1 MCDYSSIVWARRSS
15 SEQHL
20 IAVGGG
26 GQSWAPRLA
35 RCHVI
40 YMSRTRDCDELPKQN
55 SFSRRSSRLMLAS
68 SWALVRSPLFSLR
81 RSAHAAT
88 RTFSSSSVG
97 TVHPCKF
104 HLAHYSTT
112 ETEDASAQTAKNLGQ
127 STSENVLEDDSEEY
141 MFIASASK
149 PPTPSVMEVVN
160 YTLPAMLPQPPT
172 DGASILEDPS
182 SEYETASL
190 ISVENTQS
198 IDRQFWKLLDAKEY
212 DQVYELLR
220 EVKQLGHRLW
230 SHPAYEGAAIATLEK
245 LPESRS
251 PSDLSEQLTRFEAFF
266 SRVPPA
272 WATDRKRSFREIRKR
287 VLNTPLINMDL
298 VIGFSLILARK
309 GYSNLVQKHT
319 IPIIC
324 RFASS
329 KVCLEFVDNVIVA
342 NKMYHSS
349 STSQGRKRMST
360 WNLRSTMLYWLAFSN
375 RLDEAIS
382 LLPRDGLPMDDFRLT
397 PPIHSLLHF
406 RLEQSSKP
414 EHHELITYVN
424 GLLRAGPVFQDPI
437 NRVSRDIDG
446 TKSLAEPAASG
457 NLSAATS
464 DHEARADTT
473 AAFAEL
479 DDETIVD
486 MEQPTT
492 SSADTLAT
500 SLRHLKN
507 AYSRSPGQL
516 FTKPPPLSE
525 VLAFFTLYTTHS
537 PDSKGRAIGLLRRR
551 AFRLG
556 SGPASHFLFAEML
569 HYYRAG
575 LLGLVMETYVQHF
588 YISAL
593 PREEVLAHCH
603 KFLRY
608 RNEEYDAAEA
618 SSDASSVQLPFRI
631 GIGVSKKD
639 LLLSKMRLW
648 PATGHTTLM
657 WHALVSLTA
666 EDGISQLYQKL
677 LQIAAEGSSFIS
689 AQNLYSTALVP
700 PSTWRAKVPAA
711 AFTPFFRRMLRT
723 ASVESAASLGASL
736 WDDMLNAGIA
746 PNTIHLTE
754 MARFY
759 AHRGD
764 SRRAFMIMEKMEAAK
779 KEREQLADAS
789 INDPAS
795 SIKPALFPIPDIIF
809 YCALLRAFI
818 INRNLDDAER
828 VVVRIAQLCKRAPG
842 TEEISPGQH
851 EVINNLRQDL
861 AKLRQARWRKARV
874 FSILAFAVS
883 SRAF

>member
-1 MCDYSSIVWARRSS
+1 
-15 SEQHL
+15 
-20 IAVGGG
+20 
-26 GQSWAPRLA
+26 
-35 RCHVI
+35 
-40 YMSRTRDCDELPKQN
+40 MSRSRECDEAN
-55 SFSRRSSRLMLAS
+55 SFSRRRMLAS
-68 SWALVRSPLFSLR
+68 ALVRSPLFSLR
-81 RSAHAAT
+81 RSAHAAA
-88 RTFSSSSVG
+88 RTFSSNSVG
-97 TVHPCKF
+97 AVHPCKF

-112 ETEDASAQTAKNLGQ
+112 ETDHPEDASAQTAKNLGQ

-141 MFIASASK
+141 MSISSASK

-160 YTLPAMLPQPPT
+160 HTLPAMLPQPPT
-172 DGASILEDPS
+172 DGASIFEDPS
-182 SEYETASL
+182 SEYETASP
-190 ISVENTQS
+190 ISVKNTQS
-198 IDRQFWKLLDAKEY
+198 IDRRLWQLLDAKEY

-251 PSDLSEQLTRFEAFF
+251 PRDLSEQLTRFEAFF

-287 VLNTPLINMDL
+287 VLNTPSINMDL
-298 VIGFSLILARK
+298 VIGFSLVLARK

-382 LLPRDGLPMDDFRLT
+382 LLPRDGLPMDGFRLT
-397 PPIHSLLHF
+397 PPIHNLLHF

-424 GLLRAGPVFQDPI
+424 GLLRAGPVFQGPI
-437 NRVSRDIDG
+437 DRVSRDIDG

-457 NLSAATS
+457 NFSAATS
-464 DHEARADTT
+464 DHEAHADTCQTT

-486 MEQPTT
+486 MEQPAP
-492 SSADTLAT
+492 SSTDTLAT

-507 AYSRSPGQL
+507 AYSRSPGEL
-516 FTKPPPLSE
+516 FTKPPPLAE
-525 VLAFFTLYTTHS
+525 ALAFFTLYTTHS
-537 PDSKGRAIGLLRRR
+537 PGRKGRAIGLLRCR

-608 RNEEYDAAEA
+608 RKEEYDAAEA

-639 LLLSKMRLW
+639 PPMSKMRLW

-666 EDGISQLYQKL
+666 EDGIPQLYQKL

-700 PSTWRAKVPAA
+700 PSTWRAKMPAA
-711 AFTPFFRRMLRT
+711 AFTPFFQRMLRT
-723 ASVESAASLGASL
+723 ASVESDASLGASL
-736 WDDMLNAGIA
+736 LDDMLIAGTE
-746 PNTIHLTE
+746 PNTLHLTE
-754 MARFY
+754 IARFY
-759 AHRGD
+759 AQRGD

-828 VVVRIAQLCKRAPG
+828 VVVRIAQFCKCASG
-842 TEEISPGQH
+842 TEEISSGQH
-851 EVINNLRQDL
+851 EVINNLWQDL
-861 AKLRQARWRKARV
+861 AKLRQAQWRKASV
-874 FSILAFAVS
+874 FSIYVAFAVS
-883 SRAF
+883 SRAI